1 MNIKEEISKL
11 KDLQNW
17 TGGYTE
23 VAIQNIQMAPFLFI
37 QHLERA
43 DLLIADD
50 EIRIH
55 LIPKKGVLSWFYRKV
70 FKREINRNLHILG
83 KYIYFW
89 VPKGPKMP
97 VINFYWG
104 PIPDEHQ

>member
-1 MNIKEEISKL
+1 MNIKDEINKL
-11 KDLQNW
+11 KDLQNL

-23 VAIQNIQMAPFLFI
+23 VAIENIKMAPFLFLDY
-37 QHLERA
+37 LERV
-43 DLLIADD
+43 DILLRED

-55 LIPKKGVLSWFYRKV
+55 LIPKKSVFGWFHRTF
-70 FKREINRNLHILG
+70 FKREINRNLSVLA

-89 VPKGPKMP
+89 VPKATKMP
-97 VINFYWG
+97 IINFYWG